1 MSDYESDDSDVQ
13 DFIDLDMIFELG
25 RLEQQEQEEAER
37 VHHRNYIYRER
48 VEAEAR
54 LMADYF
60 GPRPKYPDYYFLLRY
75 RMSRKLFLD
84 IVSGIENYIE
94 THHPL
99 SPHFDFFR
107 VRPDATGIPGF
118 SVIMKCTSA
127 IRQLAYGV
135 TPDSLDEYLQMGSH
149 CARDCL
155 DFFTMCVIELFMP
168 KYLRKPDFNDI
179 QKLYTAHNNIHGF
192 PGMLGSIDC
201 MHWEWRNCPK
211 AWHGQFGRGDKKYP
225 TILLEAVASY
235 DLWIWHAFFGVA
247 GANNDLTV
255 LNNSPLFDDLLDG
268 IDPVAPFECNG
279 VTFKKRYY
287 LADDIY
293 PQWASFVKSFTVA
306 SSEKNVLYKR
316 KQEVARKD
324 IERAFGVLQ
333 GRWRIISQPARAWT
347 INKLRRVMH
356 TCIILHNMILEDQK
370 LVEFD
375 YELYYGGRG
384 QLVAAVLASH
394 QAEVLSAELIAT
406 FSKSRVLK
414 ILEMKL
420 LIFKVGKLWWLR
432 RRREIVEYREVVSTL
447 WERIHGSRNCAIQ
460 SGRLVDLRSSVN
472 IDKVIDQGGVNDDIL
487 LTRESGIKCVFGDG
501 DWGDVP
507 CHVKDEFRLAFCTI
521 GFEAL
526 AANGAKKQQAMVFKV
541 DFDKAYDS
549 ISGFFRDVLRLLV
562 SVLMVF
568 WIRGCLHSGNFKR
581 MRRSVVDGYRDNS
594 VQIVDR
600 CRNMILYKEVE
611 AKQCATNTLVI
622 PDSV

>member
-1 MSDYESDDSDVQ
+1 MSDSESGDSDVQ
-13 DFIDLDMIFELG
+13 DFKDLDMIFELG
-25 RLEQQEQEEAER
+25 RLEQEQQEEAER
-37 VHHRNYIYRER
+37 VRNRNYIYRER

-54 LMADYF
+54 LMAAYF
-60 GPRPKYPDYYFLLRY
+60 GPRPKYPDYYFRLRY

-94 THHPL
+94 THHRL

-118 SVIMKCTSA
+118 SVIMKCTSV

-149 CARDCL
+149 CAHDCL
-155 DFFTMCVIELFMP
+155 DFFTI
-168 KYLRKPDFNDI
+168 
-179 QKLYTAHNNIHGF
+179 
-192 PGMLGSIDC
+192 
-201 MHWEWRNCPK
+201 NCPK

-279 VTFKKRYY
+279 VTFEKGYY

-316 KQEVARKD
+316 KQEGARKD

-370 LVEFD
+370 YALTEFD
-375 YELYYGGRG
+375 EESYICPQPNILRTWVERCDIRRKKDKELRDKNTHAKL
-384 QLVAAVLASH
+384 QRNIIEHLWQQH
-394 QAEVLSAELIAT
+394 QQE
-406 FSKSRVLK
+406 
-414 ILEMKL
+414 
-420 LIFKVGKLWWLR
+420 
-432 RRREIVEYREVVSTL
+432 
-447 WERIHGSRNCAIQ
+447 H
-460 SGRLVDLRSSVN
+460 
-472 IDKVIDQGGVNDDIL
+472 
-487 LTRESGIKCVFGDG
+487 
-501 DWGDVP
+501 
-507 CHVKDEFRLAFCTI
+507 
-521 GFEAL
+521 
-526 AANGAKKQQAMVFKV
+526 
-541 DFDKAYDS
+541 
-549 ISGFFRDVLRLLV
+549 
-562 SVLMVF
+562 
-568 WIRGCLHSGNFKR
+568 
-581 MRRSVVDGYRDNS
+581 
-594 VQIVDR
+594 
-600 CRNMILYKEVE
+600 
-611 AKQCATNTLVI
+611 
-622 PDSV
+622 